1 MRVRNHIQTLTKA
14 SAQAALVCLLATSLV
29 GCSSVATSSTGGVQK
44 VVVQQVGKS
53 ELKKAKMAVGR
64 VMGDTES
71 AVMSKIQGRVTR
83 VLAEVGQ
90 EVKAGQ
96 PLIYLD
102 DKDYVAALE
111 SAQAGLRGAQARLA
125 DVQNGT
131 RSQQLLQIQ
140 GRIQSAQA
148 TLDNA
153 KFNLDRTQTLFS
165 QGAVPQSQ
173 LDSANLAYTQAVTAL
188 QQVKQ
193 EQSMAKEGAT
203 QASLE
208 NLRATVQQMQASV
221 NLAQINK
228 SYTVIT
234 APISGRIATQNIHV
248 GETASTSAPLLTIV
262 SGVAVVEASVPEDQI
277 NSVKVGQTLKVRV
290 EQVSSEA
297 FDAKV
302 LSISPISNSTSKEY
316 PVKLSLPGDPSQ
328 WKSGM
333 YAEVTLPANHEKTA
347 ITVPTDAIVKR
358 GDQRLVM
365 VTDGNK
371 AIARPVV
378 TGSTDGTTIQIVNGL
393 QAGDKIIVVGQDELK
408 DGDPIEVYYEKE
420 DSK

>member
-1 MRVRNHIQTLTKA
+1 MRNHLQTVTKA
-14 SAQAALVCLLATSLV
+14 SAQAAFICLLAASLV
-29 GCSSVATSSTGGVQK
+29 GCSSVATSSTIGVQK

-53 ELKKAKMAVGR
+53 DLKKAKMAVGR

-71 AVMSKIQGRVTR
+71 AVMSKIQGRVTK
-83 VLAEVGQ
+83 VLADVGQ

-111 SAQAGLRGAQARLA
+111 SAQAGLRGAQARLE
-125 DVQNGT
+125 DTKNGT
-131 RSQQLLQIQ
+131 RSQQLIQIQ

-148 TLDNA
+148 TLENA
-153 KFNLDRTQTLFS
+153 KFNLDRIKTLFN

-173 LDSANLAYTQAVTAL
+173 LDAANLAYTQAQTAL
-188 QQVKQ
+188 QQVTQ

-208 NLRATVQQMQASV
+208 NLRATVEQMQAAV
-221 NLAQINK
+221 NLAEINK
-228 SYTVIT
+228 SNTVIT
-234 APISGRIATQNIHV
+234 APISGKIATQNIHV

-262 SGVAVVEASVPEDQI
+262 SGVAVVEAYVPEDQI
-277 NSVKVGQTLKVRV
+277 NTLKVGQTLKVRV
-290 EQVSSEA
+290 EQVSTEP

-302 LSISPISNSTSKEY
+302 LAISPISNSTSKEY
-316 PVKLSLPGDPSQ
+316 PVKLSLPGDRSQ

-333 YAEVTLPANHEKTA
+333 YAEVTLPTNDQSAA
-347 ITVPTDAIVKR
+347 ITVPAETIVKR

-365 VTDGNK
+365 VTDGKK

-378 TGSTDGTTIQIVNGL
+378 TGATDGTTIQIVNGL

-408 DGDPIEVYYEKE
+408 DGDPIDVYYEKG